1 MSYDIYILI
10 SSIILIVVGTILVI
24 WLGTRNGYL
33 SFLGYAH
40 WVSLV
45 LLILAGIFTW
55 ISMVWMIHPS
65 KFKVNN
71 RQWVALGFSIFISI
85 LWWGRYA
92 YTVAETAEEADTNLE
107 TDSD

>member
-1 MSYDIYILI
+1 
-10 SSIILIVVGTILVI
+10 
-24 WLGTRNGYL
+24 
-33 SFLGYAH
+33 
-40 WVSLV
+40 
-45 LLILAGIFTW
+45 
-55 ISMVWMIHPS
+55 MVWMIHPS